1 VKIGSV
7 PFLNALP
14 LHLAL
19 GEPVMLHPPVVLA
32 KKLAQG
38 EVDAALVPVVE
49 CLRNAGSGYVLV
61 DGVAIASRG
70 PVESVILA
78 LAEENAPIRSV
89 ALDRTSVTSA
99 ALTRVLL
106 EKYRGLRPE
115 YRAEGQPAD
124 AQLWIGDRALEFR
137 RSRPDAAM
145 WDLGGVWQQ
154 ATGLPF
160 VYALWA
166 VRSEAATTAL
176 AQALREAKEKGLRRR
191 GEIAANAAELRYL
204 TESIRY
210 DLGKGE
216 KEGLLRFAR
225 DLVELGILNQVPELT
240 WI

>member
-1 VKIGSV
+1 MKIGSV

-19 GEPVMLHPPVVLA
+19 GNPVILHPPVVLA
-32 KKLAQG
+32 EKLAGG

-49 CLRNAGSGYVLV
+49 CLRDAGRGYVLV

-78 LAEENAPIRSV
+78 LAKEGGPIRSV

-115 YRAEGQPAD
+115 YREEGQPAD

-137 RSRPDAAM
+137 RNFPSAAVL
-145 WDLGGVWQQ
+145 DLGEAWQS

-166 VRSEAATTAL
+166 VRPDAATPAL
-176 AQALREAKEKGLRRR
+176 ARALREAKEAGLRRR
-191 GEIAANAAELRYL
+191 GEIAANPAEHRYL

-210 DLGKGE
+210 DLGTEE

-225 DLVELGILNQVPELT
+225 DLIEWGILNKVPELT